1 MYAVQLKLKQ
11 ASAVLGAA
19 PKDLQNLAQ
28 FGVVKPKRRAGVF
41 LFDTSVLCTA
51 RVALFLKDA
60 FGTKTG
66 ILSQYTDALAEGMD
80 DFWDWKPDFVIFTS
94 RFPRE
99 EVAVQLKVPF
109 RKIAEE
115 LEERLG
121 QLPLFRDLPR
131 GRKRPG
137 WKKEF
142 LASLRE
148 AAQDLAQVSEKEIL
162 DAVRQYRRERKPRP
176 EVTVVAEA

>member
-1 MYAVQLKLKQ
+1 MHVVQLKLKQ

-19 PKDLQNLAQ
+19 SKDLQNLAQ

-60 FGTKTG
+60 FGTKSE
-66 ILSQYTDALAEGMD
+66 ILSQYTDALAKHMD
-80 DFWDWKPDFVIFTS
+80 DFWDSKPDFVIFTS
-94 RFPRE
+94 RFPRT
-99 EVAVQLKVPF
+99 EVTVELKVPF

-115 LEERLG
+115 LEERLE

-148 AAQDLAQVSEKEIL
+148 AAQDLDQVSEKEIL
-162 DAVRQYRRERKPRP
+162 HAVWQFRKQRKPRP
-176 EVTVVAEA
+176 EITVVAVA